1 MVLQFMTLVFGLWY
15 RCSVKKQTFKA
26 KENLLD
32 TERYNESVK
41 KLEQVA
47 IENNEKRMYYEQKYP
62 DLAKYNRGNSIK

>member
-1 MVLQFMTLVFGLWY
+1 MTLLWGVCY
-15 RCSVKKQTFKA
+15 RFSVKKRTFRA

-47 IENNEKRMYYEQKYP
+47 IGNQEKRMYYE
-62 DLAKYNRGNSIK
+62 